1 MPGNA
6 RREAERPP
14 WFAVIGTITLAPLFA
29 GSVIVLGP
37 YLLSG
42 WKLDAPFFGWAPS
55 RWIGGALVIVPIPP
69 LLDFLVRFVRE
80 GHGTP
85 APFAPPRRLV
95 VGGPFRYVRNP
106 AYLCAVSIILGQGLF
121 LTSTSVLVYAAV
133 VALAFHLFVVLYEEP
148 TLRETFGA
156 EYVAYCREVPRWIPR
171 LTPAIRAGSTPGESA
186 RPRRG
191 RS

>member
-1 MPGNA
+1 MPVNA
-6 RREAERPP
+6 RRERERAP
-14 WFAVIGTITLAPLFA
+14 WFAVVGTITLAPLFV

-42 WKLDAPFFGWAPS
+42 WKLDAPFLGWAPS
-55 RWIGGALVIVPIPP
+55 RWIGGALVIFPVPP

-95 VGGPFRYVRNP
+95 VSGPFRYVRNP
-106 AYLCAVSIILGQGLF
+106 AYLCAVSMIAGQGIF
-121 LTSTSVLVYAAV
+121 LGSTSVLVYGVV

-148 TLRETFGA
+148 TLRGTFGA
-156 EYVAYCREVPRWIPR
+156 DYVAYCRQIPRWIPR
-171 LTPAIRAGSTPGESA
+171 LTSSI
-186 RPRRG
+186 RRG
-191 RS
+191 TTGPRL

>member
-1 MPGNA
+1 MPGDP
-6 RREAERPP
+6 RQEAERPP
-14 WFAVIGTITLAPLFA
+14 WFAVVGTITFAPLFA

-42 WKLDAPFFGWAPS
+42 WKLDAPFFAWAPS
-55 RWIGGALVIVPIPP
+55 RWIGGALAIFPVPP

-95 VGGPFRYVRNP
+95 VSGPFRYVRNP
-106 AYLCAVSIILGQGLF
+106 AYLCAVSMIAGQGLF
-121 LTSTSVLVYAAV
+121 LASMSVLAYAVV

-156 EYVAYCREVPRWIPR
+156 DYVAYCREVPRWVPR
-171 LTPAIRAGSTPGESA
+171 LIPGNRGGDRSAST
-186 RPRRG
+186 
-191 RS
+191 

>member
-1 MPGNA
+1 MQGEA

-14 WFAVIGTITLAPLFA
+14 WFAVIGTILLAPLFA

-55 RWIGGALVIVPIPP
+55 RWVGVALVILPIPP

-85 APFAPPRRLV
+85 APFAPPRHLV
-95 VGGPFRYVRNP
+95 VSGSFRYVRNP
-106 AYLCAVSIILGQGLF
+106 AYLCAVMMLVGQGLF
-121 LTSTSVLVYAAV
+121 LASTSVLLYAAV
-133 VALAFHLFVVLYEEP
+133 VALAFHLYEEP
-148 TLRETFGA
+148 TLRATFGA
-156 EYVAYCREVPRWIPR
+156 EYMAYCREVPRWIPR
-171 LTPAIRAGSTPGESA
+171 LTPAIRRGDSTSD
-186 RPRRG
+186 
-191 RS
+191 

>member
-1 MPGNA
+1 MPGDA
-6 RREAERPP
+6 RRDAERPP
-14 WFAVIGTITLAPLFA
+14 WFAVIGSITLAPLFA

-55 RWIGGALVIVPIPP
+55 RWIGGALVILPIPP

-95 VGGPFRYVRNP
+95 VSGSFRYVRNP
-106 AYLCAVSIILGQGLF
+106 AYLCAVSMIAGQGL
-121 LTSTSVLVYAAV
+121 LLGSTSVLVYAAV
-133 VALAFHLFVVLYEEP
+133 VALAFHLFVILYEEP
-148 TLRETFGA
+148 TLRETFAA
-156 EYVAYCREVPRWIPR
+156 EYMTYCREVPRWIPR
-171 LTPAIRAGSTPGESA
+171 LTPAIRGRAQDQGA
-186 RPRRG
+186 RQG
-191 RS
+191 R